1 MIVFFRLGRKVFI
14 YVLYDYVFE
23 NIFGDFKKRKE
34 NYFVI
39 LIYCV
44 GINWVGYGY
53 EVCVEIF
60 LFGLGR
66 IIKDIL
72 FFNGDVLMICGFFI
86 LRNFVMLFILL
97 IDIVVDK
104 VKNLVFG
111 FIVCNCLMLWKM
123 G

>member
-1 MIVFFRLGRKVFI
+1 MIVFFRLGRIVFI

-53 EVCVEIF
+53 EVEY
-60 LFGLGR
+60 
-66 IIKDIL
+66 
-72 FFNGDVLMICGFFI
+72 M
-86 LRNFVMLFILL
+86 
-97 IDIVVDK
+97 
-104 VKNLVFG
+104 
-111 FIVCNCLMLWKM
+111 
-123 G
+123 